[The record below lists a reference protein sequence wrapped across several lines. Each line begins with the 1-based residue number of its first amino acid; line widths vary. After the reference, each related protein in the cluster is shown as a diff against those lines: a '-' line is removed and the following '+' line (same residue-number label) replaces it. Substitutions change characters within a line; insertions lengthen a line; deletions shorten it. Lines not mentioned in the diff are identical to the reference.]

1 MRQAWRVSDVRAA
14 EKALMATLPDGTLMQ
29 RAAAGLARRC
39 VLLLEE
45 AAVSTAP
52 RCFLLVGSGDNG
64 GDTLYAGA
72 RLAARGARVRALLLA
87 PTGCTWPGSPRC
99 AGRAVS
105 PCVTCPIAPIWCS
118 TASSGSAPAVDC
130 GRRPRRSPA
139 PWPACADAGGSAAA
153 GGRGGRAERRRRGH
167 RRRARRRGDRG
178 RDRDVRL
185 PETRARGGSG
195 RDPGR
200 AGRAGRH
207 RARRDP
213 ARRSG
218 DPGAGRRRHR
228 RLVAA
233 ARTEFRQVHARGGR
247 RRDRLGAL
255 SRRRRAVGGRGAA
268 PARPAW
274 SGMRAAPTRT
284 SCVPIRRWWRRR
296 GWPTPAGCRPGC
308 AVPGSAPT
316 TTPAPSCARC
326 SPPRCRCCWTP
337 TR

>member
-1 MRQAWRVSDVRAA
+1 
-14 EKALMATLPDGTLMQ
+14 MQ

-39 VLLLEE
+39 VLLLGRHGGVYGAE
-45 AAVSTAP
+45 V
-52 RCFLLVGSGDNG
+52 FLLVGSGDNG

-72 RLAARGARVRALLLA
+72 RLAARGARVRALLL
-87 PTGCTWPGSPRC
+87 SPDRVHL
-99 AGRAVS
+99 AGLAALRQAGGFTVRDLPDRADLVLDGI
-105 PCVTCPIAPIWCS
+105 VGIG
-118 TASSGSAPAVDC
+118 ASGGLRPDAAAIVGTLAGLR
-130 GRRPRRSPA
+130 GRRGQR
-139 PWPACADAGGSAAA
+139 AA

-178 RDRDVRL
+178 RDRDLRL
-185 PETRARGGSG
+185 PEARARGGSG

-207 RARRDP
+207 RARRDA

-233 ARTEFRQVHARGGR
+233 ARTGFRQVHPGCRR
-247 RRDRLGAL
+247 RRDRLRAL

-274 SGMRAAPTRT
+274 SGTRAAPTRT
-284 SCVPIRRWWRRR
+284 SCGPIRPWWPSPRVADAGRVQAWVCGSGLGTDDNARTELRTRARHLAAGPAGRRR
-296 GWPTPAGCRPGC
+296 ADPAGRRP
-308 AVPGSAPT
+308 ARRGSAPGR
-316 TTPAPSCARC
+316 AAGDHAAR
-326 SPPRCRCCWTP
+326 R
-337 TR
+337 